1 MFFKHFAS
9 KPGLSVNGTLVEN
22 GLTIEIIEIVF
33 LIDNNQHK
41 GIAKDTECFLKIYKQ
56 SSTFQS
62 LRKTQ
67 SHDIHR
73 QTLKRYIYRP
83 TRIFPWTNEGIKHFQ
98 GERKRF
104 WLMHMMRIIKT
115 VILFRKPFKV
125 VKEEWKQLIYT
136 IRLYPSTFLQPVNGK
151 KNSIL
156 NWALN
161 LNLFKSLK
169 IFFCMFV

>member
-22 GLTIEIIEIVF
+22 GLTIEIIRIVF
-33 LIDNNQHK
+33 LLDNNQHK
-41 GIAKDTECFLKIYKQ
+41 GIAKDKECFLKIYKQ

-73 QTLKRYIYRP
+73 QTLKRYIYGP
-83 TRIFPWTNEGIKHFQ
+83 TRIFLWTNEGIKYFQ

-104 WLMHMMRIIKT
+104 RLMHMMRIIKT
-115 VILFRKPFKV
+115 VTLFRKSFKV
-125 VKEEWKQLIYT
+125 AKEEWKQLIYT
-136 IRLYPSTFLQPVNGK
+136 IGLLSKHFSTAGK
-151 KNSIL
+151 R
-156 NWALN
+156 
-161 LNLFKSLK
+161 
-169 IFFCMFV
+169 

>member
-22 GLTIEIIEIVF
+22 GLTIEIIRIVF
-33 LIDNNQHK
+33 LINNNQHK
-41 GIAKDTECFLKIYKQ
+41 GIAKDKECFLKIYKQ

-73 QTLKRYIYRP
+73 QTLKRYIYGP
-83 TRIFPWTNEGIKHFQ
+83 TRIFLWTNEGIKYFQ

-104 WLMHMMRIIKT
+104 RLMHMMRIIKT
-115 VILFRKPFKV
+115 VTLFRKSFKV
-125 VKEEWKQLIYT
+125 AKEEWKQLIYT
-136 IRLYPSTFLQPVNGK
+136 IGLLSKHFSTAGK
-151 KNSIL
+151 R
-156 NWALN
+156 
-161 LNLFKSLK
+161 
-169 IFFCMFV
+169 

>member
-22 GLTIEIIEIVF
+22 GLTIEIIRIVF
-33 LIDNNQHK
+33 LLDNNQHK
-41 GIAKDTECFLKIYKQ
+41 GIAKHKECFLKIYKQ

-73 QTLKRYIYRP
+73 QTLKRYIYQP

-104 WLMHMMRIIKT
+104 RLMHMMRIIKT
-115 VILFRKPFKV
+115 VTLFRKSFKV
-125 VKEEWKQLIYT
+125 AKEEWKQLIYT
-136 IRLYPSTFLQPVNGK
+136 IGLLSKHFSTAGK
-151 KNSIL
+151 R
-156 NWALN
+156 
-161 LNLFKSLK
+161 
-169 IFFCMFV
+169 

>member
-1 MFFKHFAS
+1 MIFKHFAS

-22 GLTIEIIEIVF
+22 GLTIEIIRIIF

-41 GIAKDTECFLKIYKQ
+41 GIAKDKECFLKIYKQ

-73 QTLKRYIYRP
+73 QTLKRYIYQP

-104 WLMHMMRIIKT
+104 RLMHMMRIIKT
-115 VILFRKPFKV
+115 VTLFRKSFKV
-125 VKEEWKQLIYT
+125 AKEEWKQLIYT
-136 IRLYPSTFLQPVNGK
+136 IGLLSKHFSTAGK
-151 KNSIL
+151 R
-156 NWALN
+156 
-161 LNLFKSLK
+161 
-169 IFFCMFV
+169 

>member
-1 MFFKHFAS
+1 MFFKRFAS

-22 GLTIEIIEIVF
+22 ELTIEITEIVF

-41 GIAKDTECFLKIYKQ
+41 GIAKDTACFLKIYKQ

-83 TRIFPWTNEGIKHFQ
+83 TRIFPWSNEGIKHFQ

-115 VILFRKPFKV
+115 VTLFRKPFKV

-136 IRLYPSTFLQPVNGK
+136 IRLLSKHFSTAGK
-151 KNSIL
+151 R
-156 NWALN
+156 
-161 LNLFKSLK
+161 
-169 IFFCMFV
+169 